1 MTLRI
6 LLLALA
12 LLGCSKTEA
21 PPAGTLVDTPVIV
34 EFRAGER
41 ATLQRFNDALG
52 RQRANQI
59 DELGL
64 AEVIDTQVLP
74 PWRELRA
81 HVTAAPVPQPDR
93 ELFATL
99 TRYLGER
106 ENAWQAYSA
115 ALRAGND
122 AAAAP
127 HYATYHEQDAAADTD
142 ARALGA
148 MFRQLSPKPGS
159 LSAADTPR
167 TPVTPRARRAPR
179 A

>member
-1 MTLRI
+1 MSGALRRGA
-6 LLLALA
+6 LTLALTLA
-12 LLGCSKTEA
+12 LTSCTKTE
-21 PPAGTLVDTPVIV
+21 PPAGELVDAPVIV

-41 ATLQRFNDALG
+41 AALEKFNDALD
-52 RQRANQI
+52 RQRANKI

-64 AEVIDTQVLP
+64 AEAIDNRVLP

-81 HVTAAPVPQPDR
+81 HVAAAPVPAPDR

-122 AAAAP
+122 TAAAP
-127 HYATYHEQDAAADTD
+127 HYAKYHEQDAEADTD

-148 MFRQLSPKPGS
+148 MFRRLSPKPGS
-159 LSAADTPR
+159 
-167 TPVTPRARRAPR
+167 
-179 A
+179 